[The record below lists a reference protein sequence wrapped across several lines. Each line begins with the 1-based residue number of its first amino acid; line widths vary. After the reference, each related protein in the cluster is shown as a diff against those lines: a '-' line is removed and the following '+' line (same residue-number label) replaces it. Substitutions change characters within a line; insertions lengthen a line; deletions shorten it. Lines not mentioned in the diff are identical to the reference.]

1 MTQHFGSGFPVPRND
16 FTMMNNNY
24 MPQRNIVSFTGR
36 TGQLNGLRSPQILH
50 NTASQPNADLSP
62 NNIAEPLLVQGIKN
76 QSQVLDIDFDCDSTA
91 QIPNL
96 MCDHQGP
103 RQSQFISCSNSIN
116 PVEAPVLSPQSSAN
130 VNISSYPSNLT
141 SFTFTSPMQSCIY
154 APALTTWPKTRFP
167 QSVLTGR
174 MFAPTGCSATW
185 QHVVPQRMPWQT
197 TAPLVPN
204 QLGINVF
211 TDFIFFYMKQQY
223 LNHVFHGITQHPH
236 SKLHCP
242 DLQFRRSCAFLQ
254 WICKQTKEETSSG
267 RQGLRIHATSPPLG
281 HTGASHALGNTPD
294 IITAANQ
301 ENQQNSSCYQ
311 QYQQQQQQQ
320 DFSQGGYLTTQWQN
334 YQDLENRLSLMDE
347 DLLDAE
353 ETPMSSGSTQ
363 PRLHVNIDSLPR
375 AIETRPVVPKAIL
388 DKIMN
393 PCRDLVLWSAPGN
406 KLQEK
411 TDEKGDSEENTVDS
425 AACKAESGL
434 PGQAGIEVSDMA
446 DDSMEVE
453 AEYIDEDFDL

>member
-62 NNIAEPLLVQGIKN
+62 NNIAEPLLVQG
-76 QSQVLDIDFDCDSTA
+76 
-91 QIPNL
+91 
-96 MCDHQGP
+96 
-103 RQSQFISCSNSIN
+103 
-116 PVEAPVLSPQSSAN
+116 
-130 VNISSYPSNLT
+130 
-141 SFTFTSPMQSCIY
+141 
-154 APALTTWPKTRFP
+154 
-167 QSVLTGR
+167 
-174 MFAPTGCSATW
+174 CSATW

-211 TDFIFFYMKQQY
+211 TGSSTSTMCSMALPSTPTASCTALTYNLGDPVPSCSGFVNRPKRRHPVEDNELSPSSKIHLTEEKIT
-223 LNHVFHGITQHPH
+223 NH
-236 SKLHCP
+236 L
-242 DLQFRRSCAFLQ
+242 
-254 WICKQTKEETSSG
+254 
-267 RQGLRIHATSPPLG
+267 QGLRIHATSPPLG